1 MAVIFNNKWINLY
14 TMSLTI
20 EEKIERIRK
29 QAKEA
34 GIRINKKRVAQ
45 KNISE
50 RNDEKIED
58 LEEQIRDYKMKNKNV
73 AKTLKKIDKE
83 WEEKKEIYEFKM
95 WRLNKSKK

>member
-1 MAVIFNNKWINLY
+1 
-14 TMSLTI
+14 MSLTI

-45 KNISE
+45 KNIGL
-50 RNDEKIED
+50 RNDEKIEA
-58 LEEQIRDYKMKNKNV
+58 LEEQIREYKNKN
-73 AKTLKKIDKE
+73 KTVSKNLKKIDRE